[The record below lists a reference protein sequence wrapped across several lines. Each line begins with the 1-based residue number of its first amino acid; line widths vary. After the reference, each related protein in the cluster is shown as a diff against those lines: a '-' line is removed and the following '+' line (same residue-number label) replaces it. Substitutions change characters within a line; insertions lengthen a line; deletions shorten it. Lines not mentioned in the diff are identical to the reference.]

1 METLYE
7 TLEPVEGN
15 GSNQLYNTSKCVQDR
30 FNRIRSQLEMLFQ
43 LDLLQMRLGPDVLV
57 AQIRSEKAE
66 KKKNLRATDPGI
78 LVYLHSY
85 VT

>member
-30 FNRIRSQLEMLFQ
+30 LNRIRSQLEMLFQ

-66 KKKNLRATDPGI
+66 KKKKNSEQR
-78 LVYLHSY
+78 
-85 VT
+85 